1 MGPFDII
8 LLGIALSMD
17 AFAVTVSDA
26 VACKDRRRLR
36 ALPLA
41 FGLFQGIMPAL
52 GFVLGDLFGSVI
64 ESYAGLVSFLIL
76 VVIGGGMVK
85 DGAAALRDARAEGRS
100 VSAGVSEAGSNA
112 WESGS
117 DDSCAKTGSP
127 LSAAS
132 IFTQAVATSIDA
144 FAVGVSLRAVGAD
157 ILSSSLIIA
166 AATSLVCLAAL
177 RIGRR
182 FGIVLG
188 DRAQM
193 AGGLVLVAIGVKALL
208 S

>member
-8 LLGIALSMD
+8 LLGIALSM
-17 AFAVTVSDA
+17 
-26 VACKDRRRLR
+26 
-36 ALPLA
+36 
-41 FGLFQGIMPAL
+41 
-52 GFVLGDLFGSVI
+52 
-64 ESYAGLVSFLIL
+64 
-76 VVIGGGMVK
+76 
-85 DGAAALRDARAEGRS
+85 
-100 VSAGVSEAGSNA
+100 
-112 WESGS
+112 
-117 DDSCAKTGSP
+117 
-127 LSAAS
+127 
-132 IFTQAVATSIDA
+132 DA

-182 FGIVLG
+182 FGIALG

>member
-8 LLGIALSMD
+8 LLGIALSM
-17 AFAVTVSDA
+17 
-26 VACKDRRRLR
+26 
-36 ALPLA
+36 
-41 FGLFQGIMPAL
+41 
-52 GFVLGDLFGSVI
+52 
-64 ESYAGLVSFLIL
+64 
-76 VVIGGGMVK
+76 
-85 DGAAALRDARAEGRS
+85 
-100 VSAGVSEAGSNA
+100 
-112 WESGS
+112 
-117 DDSCAKTGSP
+117 
-127 LSAAS
+127 
-132 IFTQAVATSIDA
+132 DA

-166 AATSLVCLAAL
+166 AATFLVCLAAL
-177 RIGRR
+177 RIGRC

>member
-8 LLGIALSMD
+8 LLGIALSM
-17 AFAVTVSDA
+17 
-26 VACKDRRRLR
+26 
-36 ALPLA
+36 
-41 FGLFQGIMPAL
+41 
-52 GFVLGDLFGSVI
+52 
-64 ESYAGLVSFLIL
+64 
-76 VVIGGGMVK
+76 
-85 DGAAALRDARAEGRS
+85 
-100 VSAGVSEAGSNA
+100 
-112 WESGS
+112 
-117 DDSCAKTGSP
+117 
-127 LSAAS
+127 
-132 IFTQAVATSIDA
+132 DA

-157 ILSSSLIIA
+157 ILSSSLIIV

-182 FGIVLG
+182 FGIALG

>member
-8 LLGIALSMD
+8 LLGIALSM
-17 AFAVTVSDA
+17 
-26 VACKDRRRLR
+26 
-36 ALPLA
+36 
-41 FGLFQGIMPAL
+41 
-52 GFVLGDLFGSVI
+52 
-64 ESYAGLVSFLIL
+64 
-76 VVIGGGMVK
+76 
-85 DGAAALRDARAEGRS
+85 
-100 VSAGVSEAGSNA
+100 
-112 WESGS
+112 
-117 DDSCAKTGSP
+117 
-127 LSAAS
+127 
-132 IFTQAVATSIDA
+132 DA

-166 AATSLVCLAAL
+166 AATFLVCLAAL
-177 RIGRR
+177 RIGRH

>member
-8 LLGIALSMD
+8 LLGIALSM
-17 AFAVTVSDA
+17 
-26 VACKDRRRLR
+26 
-36 ALPLA
+36 
-41 FGLFQGIMPAL
+41 
-52 GFVLGDLFGSVI
+52 
-64 ESYAGLVSFLIL
+64 
-76 VVIGGGMVK
+76 
-85 DGAAALRDARAEGRS
+85 
-100 VSAGVSEAGSNA
+100 
-112 WESGS
+112 
-117 DDSCAKTGSP
+117 
-127 LSAAS
+127 
-132 IFTQAVATSIDA
+132 DA

-182 FGIVLG
+182 FGIVFG

>member
-17 AFAVTVSDA
+17 AFAV
-26 VACKDRRRLR
+26 
-36 ALPLA
+36 
-41 FGLFQGIMPAL
+41 
-52 GFVLGDLFGSVI
+52 
-64 ESYAGLVSFLIL
+64 
-76 VVIGGGMVK
+76 
-85 DGAAALRDARAEGRS
+85 
-100 VSAGVSEAGSNA
+100 
-112 WESGS
+112 
-117 DDSCAKTGSP
+117 
-127 LSAAS
+127 
-132 IFTQAVATSIDA
+132 
-144 FAVGVSLRAVGAD
+144 GVSLRAVGAD
-157 ILSSSLIIA
+157 ILSSSFVIA
-166 AATSLVCLAAL
+166 AATFLVCLAAL

>member
-1 MGPFDII
+1 MVRVAHGSVRHHP
-8 LLGIALSMD
+8 LGITLSM
-17 AFAVTVSDA
+17 
-26 VACKDRRRLR
+26 
-36 ALPLA
+36 
-41 FGLFQGIMPAL
+41 
-52 GFVLGDLFGSVI
+52 
-64 ESYAGLVSFLIL
+64 
-76 VVIGGGMVK
+76 
-85 DGAAALRDARAEGRS
+85 
-100 VSAGVSEAGSNA
+100 
-112 WESGS
+112 
-117 DDSCAKTGSP
+117 
-127 LSAAS
+127 
-132 IFTQAVATSIDA
+132 DA

-166 AATSLVCLAAL
+166 AATFLVCLAAL

>member
-8 LLGIALSMD
+8 LLGITLSM
-17 AFAVTVSDA
+17 
-26 VACKDRRRLR
+26 
-36 ALPLA
+36 
-41 FGLFQGIMPAL
+41 
-52 GFVLGDLFGSVI
+52 
-64 ESYAGLVSFLIL
+64 
-76 VVIGGGMVK
+76 
-85 DGAAALRDARAEGRS
+85 
-100 VSAGVSEAGSNA
+100 
-112 WESGS
+112 
-117 DDSCAKTGSP
+117 
-127 LSAAS
+127 
-132 IFTQAVATSIDA
+132 DA

-166 AATSLVCLAAL
+166 AATFLVCLAAL